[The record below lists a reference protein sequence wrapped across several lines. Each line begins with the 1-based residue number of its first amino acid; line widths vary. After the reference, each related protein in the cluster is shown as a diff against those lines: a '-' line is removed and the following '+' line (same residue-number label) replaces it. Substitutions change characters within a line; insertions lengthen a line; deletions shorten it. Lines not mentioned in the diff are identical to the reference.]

1 MKSLLVSGTSGYLGR
16 FIVKNFS
23 IPGFDIYL
31 IKRSIKN
38 KKFKLD
44 ILKLNSS
51 QEIFNL
57 EDIKEIENPVIIH
70 CAASTQINSNLQ
82 AIFRN
87 NINLSLEMIELIK
100 KLNRPKLINISSQ
113 DAYGQSIKD
122 IVNMEEINKSLI
134 SESILNEKFSSYGA
148 SKLSAEYIFDYY
160 SGVLNFSN
168 VSLRLPAIVG
178 YGCHKK
184 PSTFISKVA
193 SKLLINEPLVLF
205 NKDALFNNL
214 IHIKNLLGIIEYLIS
229 DSVNLKL
236 FPNTLNISSK
246 KPLYLAEVIRL
257 MKNYLRS
264 KSIVEYKDKLAPSKI
279 IDTNLAQSLNIP
291 LLTTKESI
299 LLLIESINQDSLS
312 NNFY

>member
-1 MKSLLVSGTSGYLGR
+1 M
-16 FIVKNFS
+16 
-23 IPGFDIYL
+23 
-31 IKRSIKN
+31 
-38 KKFKLD
+38 
-44 ILKLNSS
+44 
-51 QEIFNL
+51 
-57 EDIKEIENPVIIH
+57 
-70 CAASTQINSNLQ
+70 
-82 AIFRN
+82 
-87 NINLSLEMIELIK
+87 
-100 KLNRPKLINISSQ
+100 INISSQ
-113 DAYGQSIKD
+113 DAYGQSIQD
-122 IVNMEEINKSLI
+122 VQNMEQINKSLI
-134 SESILNEKFSSYGA
+134 SESILNDRFSSYGA

-160 SGVLNFSN
+160 SEYYIFS
-168 VSLRLPAIVG
+168 RQFEIACHCWIWI
-178 YGCHKK
+178 HKK

-193 SKLLINEPLVLF
+193 SKLLINEPLELF
-205 NKDALFNNL
+205 NKDSLFNNL